1 MTALSKNII
10 FKEEILRQFR
20 LPSFLK
26 KMNQFIENPYNYQR
40 FKTRE
45 VKIGNTALGGN
56 NPIRIQSMTNTD
68 TMNTEATVAQSI
80 RMIEAGCEYVRIT
93 APGVK
98 EAENLANIKNELIK
112 RGYHTPL
119 IADIHFNPKVAEIA
133 AAIVEKVRINPGN
146 YVDRNTG
153 KFEFTA
159 KEYQE
164 ELERISERIFPLIE
178 ICKKN
183 QTAIRIGTNH
193 GSLSSRILNRYG
205 DTPEG
210 MAESALE
217 FIRILNGFDFNNLV
231 LSMKSSNVKIMIAS
245 TRLLVA
251 KMKNESFNFPIH
263 LGVTEAGDAEDGRI
277 KSAAGIGAL
286 LHDGIGD
293 TIRVSLTED
302 PEFELPVARKIA
314 DFYTKTNSENIAEIS
329 NYPVNPYQYNRRKSL
344 QINDIGN
351 NQTVKIVG
359 DNNAD
364 YSCTNNQLINNKTSL
379 PFEYLIVDNIEIFKN
394 DTLHRNLSAKVLV
407 FDLNTQNSFQ
417 ERKLFSLLNKY
428 QNESPVIIKKTYN
441 ITDLEEFQM
450 KAAADFNVLI
460 VDGFCDGIW
469 IENPN
474 FNAGIITKTSFNI
487 LQACGV
493 RISKTEFISCPSCG
507 RTQFRIMDALK
518 LIKERTSHLKG
529 LKIAVMG
536 CIVNGPGEMADA
548 HYGYVGAGN
557 GRITLYKEKE
567 VVEKNIAESEALDK
581 LIELIKVNGDWN
593 DNKLNI

>member
-1 MTALSKNII
+1 
-10 FKEEILRQFR
+10 
-20 LPSFLK
+20 
-26 KMNQFIENPYNYQR
+26 MNQFIDNPYNYQR
-40 FKTRE
+40 FKTRI
-45 VKIGNTALGGN
+45 VKIGNTALGGE

-68 TMNTEATVAQSI
+68 TMNTDATVAQSI

-98 EAENLANIKNELIK
+98 EAENLANIKNELVK
-112 RGYHTPL
+112 RGYQTPL
-119 IADIHFNPKVAEIA
+119 IADIHFNPKAAEIA
-133 AAIVEKVRINPGN
+133 ASIVEKVRINPGN
-146 YVDRNTG
+146 YIDRNTG
-153 KFEFTA
+153 KFEFTD

-164 ELERISERIFPLIE
+164 ELQRISERIFPLIE

-193 GSLSSRILNRYG
+193 GSLSNRILNRYG

-210 MAESALE
+210 MAESAME
-217 FIRILNGFDFNNLV
+217 FIRILNGFYFHNLV
-231 LSMKSSNVKIMIAS
+231 LSMKSSNVKVMIAS

-251 KMKNESFNFPIH
+251 KMKTEGFNYPIH

-302 PEFELPVARKIA
+302 PEFELPVARKIV
-314 DFYTKTNSENIAEIS
+314 DFYTKTISENISETLAF
-329 NYPVNPYQYNRRKSL
+329 PANPYQYYKRKSL
-344 QINDIGN
+344 LINEIGS
-351 NQTVKIVG
+351 NQAVKIVG

-364 YSCTNNQLINNKTSL
+364 FSYINNQLVNNKTTLSI
-379 PFEYLIVDNIEIFKN
+379 EYLIVDNLEFFEN
-394 DTLHRNLSAKVLV
+394 DTLHKNLSDKILV
-407 FDLNTQNSFQ
+407 FDLKKQNSFQ

-428 QNESPVIIKKTYN
+428 QIESPVIIKKTYN
-441 ITDLEEFQM
+441 ISDLEQFQM
-450 KAAADFNVLI
+450 KAAADFNTLL

-474 FNAGIITKTSFNI
+474 FDLGLITKTSFNI

-557 GRITLYKEKE
+557 GRITLYKGKE

-581 LIELIKVNGDWN
+581 LIELIKINGDWI
-593 DNKLNI
+593 NKS

>member
-1 MTALSKNII
+1 
-10 FKEEILRQFR
+10 
-20 LPSFLK
+20 
-26 KMNQFIENPYNYQR
+26 MNHFIENPYHYQR

-45 VKIGNTALGGN
+45 IKIGNTALGGN

-80 RMIEAGCEYVRIT
+80 RMIEAGCEFVRIT

-119 IADIHFNPKVAEIA
+119 IADIHFNPKAAEIA

-153 KFEFTA
+153 KFEFTD

-210 MAESALE
+210 MAESAME

-231 LSMKSSNVKIMIAS
+231 LSMKSSNVKVMIAS

-251 KMKNESFNFPIH
+251 KMKAESFNFPFH

-314 DFYTKTNSENIAEIS
+314 DFYTKTHSENIAETS
-329 NYPVNPYQYNRRKSL
+329 NYPVNPYQYNRRKTL

-364 YSCTNNQLINNKTSL
+364 FSYINNHLVNNKTKLSI
-379 PFEYLIVDNIEIFKN
+379 EYLIVDNLDFFEN
-394 DTLHRNLSAKVLV
+394 DTLHKNLSDKILV
-407 FDLNTQNSFQ
+407 FDLKKQNSFQ

-428 QNESPVIIKKTYN
+428 QIESPVIIKKTYN
-441 ITDLEEFQM
+441 IADLEEFQM
-450 KAAADFNVLI
+450 KAAVDFNSLL

-474 FNAGIITKTSFNI
+474 FSVDIITKTSFNI

-557 GRITLYKEKE
+557 GRITLYKGKE
-567 VVEKNIAESEALDK
+567 VIEKNIAESEALDK
-581 LIELIKVNGDWN
+581 LIELIKANGDWIN
-593 DNKLNI
+593 

>member
-1 MTALSKNII
+1 
-10 FKEEILRQFR
+10 
-20 LPSFLK
+20 
-26 KMNQFIENPYNYQR
+26 MNQFTENPYHYQR

-80 RMIEAGCEYVRIT
+80 RMIEAGCEFVRIT

-119 IADIHFNPKVAEIA
+119 IADIHFNPKAAEIA

-153 KFEFTA
+153 KFEFTD

-193 GSLSSRILNRYG
+193 GSLSNRILNRYG

-210 MAESALE
+210 MAESAME
-217 FIRILNGFDFNNLV
+217 FIRILNAFDFNNLV
-231 LSMKSSNVKIMIAS
+231 LSMKSSNVKVMIAS

-251 KMKNESFNFPIH
+251 KMKTEGFNYPIH

-302 PEFELPVARKIA
+302 PEFELPVAQKIA
-314 DFYTKTNSENIAEIS
+314 DFYTKTNSENIAETS
-329 NYPVNPYQYNRRKSL
+329 NYPVNPYQYNRRKTL
-344 QINDIGN
+344 KINDIGN

-364 YSCTNNQLINNKTSL
+364 FSYKNNQLVNNKTSL
-379 PFEYLIVDNIEIFKN
+379 AIECLIVDDINNFVN
-394 DTLHRNLSAKVLV
+394 DTLHKNLSDKILVL
-407 FDLNTQNSFQ
+407 DLKTQNSFQ

-428 QNESPVIIKKTYN
+428 KNEIPVIIKKTYN
-441 ITDLEEFQM
+441 TTDLEGFQM
-450 KAAADFNVLI
+450 KAAADFNALLT
-460 VDGFCDGIW
+460 DGFCDGIW

-474 FNAGIITKTSFNI
+474 FSVEIITKTSFNI

-557 GRITLYKEKE
+557 GRITLYKGKK
-567 VVEKNIAESEALDK
+567 VIEKNIAESEALDK
-581 LIELIKVNGDWN
+581 LIELIKANGDWI
-593 DNKLNI
+593 NKS

>member
-1 MTALSKNII
+1 
-10 FKEEILRQFR
+10 
-20 LPSFLK
+20 
-26 KMNQFIENPYNYQR
+26 MNQFTDNPFNYQR
-40 FKTRE
+40 FLTRE
-45 VKIGNTALGGN
+45 VKIGNTPLGGN

-68 TMNTEATVAQSI
+68 TLNTEATVAQSI

-98 EAENLANIKNELIK
+98 EAENLANIKNELWK
-112 RGYHTPL
+112 RGYNTPL
-119 IADIHFNPKVAEIA
+119 IADIHFNPKAAEVAA
-133 AAIVEKVRINPGN
+133 GIVEKVRINPGN

-153 KFEFTA
+153 KFEFND

-193 GSLSSRILNRYG
+193 GSLSNRILNRYG
-205 DTPEG
+205 DTPNG
-210 MAESALE
+210 MAESAME
-217 FIRILNGFDFNNLV
+217 FIRILNGFGFNNLV
-231 LSMKSSNVKIMIAS
+231 LSMKSSNVKVMIAS
-245 TRLLVA
+245 VRLLVSS
-251 KMKNESFNFPIH
+251 MKEEAFNFPIH

-277 KSAAGIGAL
+277 KSAAGIGGL

-302 PEFELPVARKIA
+302 PEFELPVARKIL
-314 DFYTKTNSENIAEIS
+314 DFYTNIISENKSETFVFPA
-329 NYPVNPYQYNRRKSL
+329 NPYQYKRRKSL
-344 QINDIGN
+344 LINDIGS
-351 NQTVKIVG
+351 NQAVKIVG
-359 DNNAD
+359 DNKAD
-364 YSCTNNQLINNKTSL
+364 YSFINNQLINNNSAL
-379 PFEYLIVDNIEIFKN
+379 PIEYLIIDNIENFKK
-394 DTLHRNLSAKVLV
+394 DISHKRLSDKILV
-407 FDLNTQNSFQ
+407 FDLKTQNSFQ

-428 QNESPVIIKKTYN
+428 QIELPVIIKKIYD
-441 ITDLEEFQM
+441 ISDLEYFQM
-450 KAAADFNVLI
+450 KAAADLNALL

-469 IENPN
+469 IENSY
-474 FNAGIITKTSFNI
+474 FDEDMITKTSFNI

-557 GRITLYKEKE
+557 GRITLYKGKE
-567 VVEKNIAESEALDK
+567 VVEKNIPENEALDK
-581 LIELIKVNGDWN
+581 LIELIKKNGDWI
-593 DNKLNI
+593 D

>member
-1 MTALSKNII
+1 
-10 FKEEILRQFR
+10 
-20 LPSFLK
+20 
-26 KMNQFIENPYNYQR
+26 MNQFIENPYNYQR
-40 FKTRE
+40 FKTRI
-45 VKIGNTALGGN
+45 VKIGNTALGGD

-68 TMNTEATVAQSI
+68 TMNTDATVAQSI

-98 EAENLANIKNELIK
+98 EAENLANIKNELLK
-112 RGYHTPL
+112 KGYQTPL
-119 IADIHFNPKVAEIA
+119 IADIHFNPKAAEIA
-133 AAIVEKVRINPGN
+133 ASIVEKVRINPGN

-153 KFEFTA
+153 KFEFTD

-164 ELERISERIFPLIE
+164 ELVRIAERIFPLIE

-193 GSLSSRILNRYG
+193 GSLSNRIINRYG
-205 DTPEG
+205 DTPKG
-210 MAESALE
+210 MVESAME
-217 FIRILNGFDFNNLV
+217 FIRILNGFYFNNLV
-231 LSMKSSNVKIMIAS
+231 LSMKSSNVKVMIAS

-251 KMKNESFNFPIH
+251 KMKEEGFNYPIH

-302 PEFELPVARKIA
+302 PEFELPVARKII
-314 DFYTKTNSENIAEIS
+314 DFYNKIVVEVKSETS
-329 NYPVNPYQYNRRKSL
+329 VFPVNPYQYSRRKSL
-344 QINDIGN
+344 LINEIGS
-351 NQTVKIVG
+351 NQAVKIVG
-359 DNNAD
+359 DINAD
-364 YSCTNNQLINNKTSL
+364 YSFINNQLKNNITVL
-379 PFEYLIVDNIEIFKN
+379 PIDYVIIDNIEEFEIEILQKK
-394 DTLHRNLSAKVLV
+394 LSDKILV
-407 FDLNTQNSFQ
+407 FDLKTQNSFQ

-428 QNESPVIIKKTYN
+428 MIVLPVIIKKTYN
-441 ITDLEEFQM
+441 IADLELFQM
-450 KAAADFNVLI
+450 KAAADFNALL
-460 VDGFCDGIW
+460 VDGFVDGIW

-474 FNAGIITKTSFNI
+474 FDLGLITKTSFNI
-487 LQACGV
+487 LQASGV

-557 GRITLYKEKE
+557 GRITLYKGKE
-567 VVEKNIAESEALDK
+567 VVEKNIPENEALDK
-581 LIELIKVNGDWN
+581 LIELIKANGDWIN
-593 DNKLNI
+593 Q

>member
-1 MTALSKNII
+1 
-10 FKEEILRQFR
+10 
-20 LPSFLK
+20 
-26 KMNQFIENPYNYQR
+26 MNQFIENPYYYQR

-45 VKIGNTALGGN
+45 VRIGNTALGGN

-80 RMIEAGCEYVRIT
+80 RMIESGCEYVRIT

-98 EAENLANIKNELIK
+98 EAENLANIKNELVK
-112 RGYHTPL
+112 RGYQTPL
-119 IADIHFNPKVAEIA
+119 IADIHFNPKAAEIA
-133 AAIVEKVRINPGN
+133 ASIVEKVRINPGN
-146 YVDRNTG
+146 YTDRNIG
-153 KFEFTA
+153 KFEFTD

-164 ELERISERIFPLIE
+164 ELKKISERIFPLIE

-193 GSLSSRILNRYG
+193 GSLSNRILNRYG

-210 MAESALE
+210 MAESAME
-217 FIRILNGFDFNNLV
+217 FIRILNGFYFHNLV
-231 LSMKSSNVKIMIAS
+231 LSMKSSNVKVMIAS

-251 KMKNESFNFPIH
+251 KMKTEGFNYPIH

-302 PEFELPVARKIA
+302 PEFELPVARKIV
-314 DFYTKTNSENIAEIS
+314 DFYTKTISENISETLAF
-329 NYPVNPYQYNRRKSL
+329 PANPYQYDKRKSL
-344 QINDIGN
+344 LINEIGS
-351 NQTVKIVG
+351 NQAVKIVG
-359 DNNAD
+359 DNKAD
-364 YSCTNNQLINNKTSL
+364 YSCINNQLVNNKTTLSI
-379 PFEYLIVDNIEIFKN
+379 EYLIVDNLEFFEN
-394 DTLHRNLSAKVLV
+394 DTLYKNLSDKILV
-407 FDLNTQNSFQ
+407 FNLKNQNSFQ

-428 QNESPVIIKKTYN
+428 QIESPVIIKKTYN
-441 ITDLEEFQM
+441 IADLEQFQM
-450 KAAADFNVLI
+450 KAAADLNALL

-474 FNAGIITKTSFNI
+474 FDLDIITKTSFNI

-548 HYGYVGAGN
+548 HYGYVGAGY
-557 GRITLYKEKE
+557 GRITLYKGKE
-567 VVEKNIAESEALDK
+567 VVEKNIPEYEALDK
-581 LIELIKVNGDWN
+581 LIDLIKTNGDWVN
-593 DNKLNI
+593 L